1 MTRDYYKQDVA
12 LREARKEPVYKFEK
26 CESLE
31 RRFWC
36 KLHSDFYATVC
47 MRKTDAP
54 IVPCKYVDWKYYE
67 DMNDPFFNEAI
78 AKCKEMGLY
87 DIMGF
92 RYNWN
97 EEILAQF
104 HSSLY
109 YDEKKIAF
117 Y

>member
-36 KLHSDFYATVC
+36 KHHSDFYATVC
-47 MRKTDAP
+47 MRKPDAP

-109 YDEKKIAF
+109 
-117 Y
+117 